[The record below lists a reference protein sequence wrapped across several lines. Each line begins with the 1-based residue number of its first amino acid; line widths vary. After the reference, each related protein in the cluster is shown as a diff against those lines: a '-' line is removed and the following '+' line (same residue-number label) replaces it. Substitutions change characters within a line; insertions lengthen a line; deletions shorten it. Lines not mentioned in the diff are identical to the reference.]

1 VIPKAVENKARYSL
15 LNQEKNLN
23 NIKLIDQTNLALTEE
38 LIKKNINKLV
48 KTPMIIEISLSRS
61 KV

>member
-1 VIPKAVENKARYSL
+1 VIPKAVENKARFSL

-38 LIKKNINKLV
+38 LIKKNIN
-48 KTPMIIEISLSRS
+48 
-61 KV
+61 

>member
-48 KTPMIIEISLSRS
+48 KTLMIIEISLSRS

>member
-1 VIPKAVENKARYSL
+1 MIPKAVENKARYSL

>member
-1 VIPKAVENKARYSL
+1 MIPKAVENKARYSL

-38 LIKKNINKLV
+38 LIKKNIN
-48 KTPMIIEISLSRS
+48 
-61 KV
+61 

>member
-1 VIPKAVENKARYSL
+1 MIPKAVENKARYSL

-48 KTPMIIEISLSRS
+48 KTPMTIEILLSRS

>member
-38 LIKKNINKLV
+38 LIKKNIN
-48 KTPMIIEISLSRS
+48 
-61 KV
+61 

>member
-1 VIPKAVENKARYSL
+1 VIPKAEENKARYSL

-38 LIKKNINKLV
+38 LIKKKINKLV